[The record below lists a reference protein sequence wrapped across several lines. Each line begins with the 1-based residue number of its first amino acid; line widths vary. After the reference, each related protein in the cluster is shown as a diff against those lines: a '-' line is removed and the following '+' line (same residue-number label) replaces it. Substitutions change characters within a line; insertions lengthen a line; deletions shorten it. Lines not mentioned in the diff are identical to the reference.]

1 MSADT
6 QREATPA
13 DVAFI
18 IALAGGETVRAAAAT
33 AGISERTA
41 YRRMATP
48 AFRKELAL
56 MRAVAFDE
64 AAAQLARASVKAAR
78 VVVAL
83 LDNPDPKIRLQAAK
97 QATSMAT
104 EVGEAGR
111 HLHAVVANAGL
122 VGLCLNDAEVM
133 ALLPTVEEQNR
144 LLLEVATPVG

>member
-1 MSADT
+1 MSHGT
-6 QREATPA
+6 ESTPA

-18 IALAGGETVRAAAAT
+18 MALANGATVRAAAAG

-41 YRRMATP
+41 FRRMATP

-64 AAAQLARASVKAAR
+64 AGAQLARASVKAAQ

-83 LDNPDPKIRLQAAK
+83 LDSPDPKIRLQAAK
-97 QATSMAT
+97 QATAMAT

-111 HLHAVVANAGL
+111 HLHAVVANTGL

-133 ALLPTVEEQNR
+133 ALLPTAEEQAQ
-144 LLLEVATPVG
+144 LLLEVASPRG